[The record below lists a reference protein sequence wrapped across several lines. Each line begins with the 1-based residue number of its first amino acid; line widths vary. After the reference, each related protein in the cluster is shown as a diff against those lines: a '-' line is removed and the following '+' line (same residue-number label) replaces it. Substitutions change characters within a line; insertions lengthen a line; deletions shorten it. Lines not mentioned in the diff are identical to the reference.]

1 MNHGWEKKRL
11 GDICEVLDSLRKPV
25 TKRDRNPGPYPYY
38 GATGIQDYVQEYIFD
53 GNYLLVGEDGA
64 KWGANEKTA
73 YSISG
78 KSWVNNHAHILNFRG
93 NNVTQRFIE
102 FFLYVSDLNRFV
114 TGAVVPKL
122 TQKNLISIP
131 VPLPPVELQER
142 IVRELD
148 KLNELI
154 ELKRKQLKDLE
165 TLAHSLFYE
174 TFGDPNHTPLF
185 ELKSF
190 GSVSINLDSR
200 RKPVAKHQRE
210 AGLYPYYG
218 ASGIVDYVSDY
229 IFDGEFL
236 LISEDGANLITRS
249 KPIAFIAKGK
259 TWINNHAHVI
269 NFDNS
274 SSKIYVLYYMN
285 TLDFREKITGAAQ
298 PKLTQKALNEIFI
311 SWPPIQLQN
320 EFAEKIEAIE
330 EQKRLIESS
339 ISDLET
345 LLASRMDYWFND

>member
-93 NNVTQRFIE
+93 NNITQRFIE

-131 VPLPPVELQER
+131 VSLPPVELQER

-154 ELKRKQLKDLE
+154 ELKRKQLKDLD

-174 TFGDPNHTPLF
+174 TFGDPIENPHSW
-185 ELKSF
+185 ELKKFEELCRLSA
-190 GSVSINLDSR
+190 GGDKPKDTVKEYSPQKSVPIYSNG
-200 RKPVAKHQRE
+200 VE
-210 AGLYPYYG
+210 NEGLYGYTEFPKILEPSITI
-218 ASGIVDYVSDY
+218 SGRGTLGIPFIRKNPFVPIIRLIVATPKYDIHLSYLFY
-229 IFDGEFL
+229 
-236 LISEDGANLITRS
+236 LIKLMKLG
-249 KPIAFIAKGK
+249 GK
-259 TWINNHAHVI
+259 
-269 NFDNS
+269 
-274 SSKIYVLYYMN
+274 
-285 TLDFREKITGAAQ
+285 GAAIPQ
-298 PKLTQKALNEIFI
+298 LTVPMVKNILLPV
-311 SWPPIQLQN
+311 PPIQLQN
-320 EFAEKIEAIE
+320 EVAEKIEAIE